1 MQLAGKG
8 KPHRRIRG
16 LFMAE
21 DPYKLLGVAKD
32 ATADDIRKAYR
43 KLAKKHH
50 PDLNPGNK
58 AAEEKFKAVSAANE
72 LLSDTEKRA
81 RYDRGEIDES
91 GAEKAPPRS
100 YRQYAETGAGERYA
114 YGSPGQDSGGESFE
128 DLFSTIFSGRAGGGT
143 GPARGRDEHY
153 ALTAEFLEAV
163 IGAIK
168 RLTLPDGQTL
178 DVKIPPGTE
187 DGHVLRLRGRG
198 GAGRNGGPAGDA
210 LIEIHILPHK
220 FYTREGQDI
229 YLDLPVSV
237 SEAVLGAKVTVPT
250 PAGAVAMT
258 IKPHSDTGTK
268 LRLAGRGVPAHG
280 KLPAGAL
287 YVTLRM
293 VLGTVDAALEEFLRG
308 WKPAEEKNPRAG
320 MGVEK

>member
-1 MQLAGKG
+1 M
-8 KPHRRIRG
+8 
-16 LFMAE
+16 
-21 DPYKLLGVAKD
+21 
-32 ATADDIRKAYR
+32 
-43 KLAKKHH
+43 
-50 PDLNPGNK
+50 
-58 AAEEKFKAVSAANE
+58 
-72 LLSDTEKRA
+72 
-81 RYDRGEIDES
+81 
-91 GAEKAPPRS
+91 
-100 YRQYAETGAGERYA
+100 
-114 YGSPGQDSGGESFE
+114 
-128 DLFSTIFSGRAGGGT
+128 
-143 GPARGRDEHY
+143 
-153 ALTAEFLEAV
+153 
-163 IGAIK
+163 
-168 RLTLPDGQTL
+168 
-178 DVKIPPGTE
+178 
-187 DGHVLRLRGRG
+187 LRLRGRG

-280 KLPAGAL
+280 KLPAGAR